1 MPSTRIKICG
11 ITRPDDARAA
21 TDCGA
26 DAIGL
31 VFFADSPRTVS
42 VDQALQIAAVVPPL
56 VNIVALFVDEPAA
69 SIERILIEVPISL
82 IQFHGAESAD
92 FCQQFARPWIK
103 SVRVRAGFDLAQA
116 CRDYPSARG
125 ILVDSWQEGVPG
137 GTGKTFDWNLAQG
150 EQLLPVI
157 LAGGLHAGN
166 VGEAIRALRPAAVDL
181 SSGVECAPGV
191 KDAAKIQQFI
201 AAVRAADQELDGV
214 TNGK

>member
-1 MPSTRIKICG
+1 
-11 ITRPDDARAA
+11 
-21 TDCGA
+21 
-26 DAIGL
+26 
-31 VFFADSPRTVS
+31 
-42 VDQALQIAAVVPPL
+42 
-56 VNIVALFVDEPAA
+56 
-69 SIERILIEVPISL
+69 
-82 IQFHGAESAD
+82 
-92 FCQQFARPWIK
+92 
-103 SVRVRAGFDLAQA
+103 
-116 CRDYPSARG
+116 
-125 ILVDSWQEGVPG
+125 VDSWQEGVPG

-181 SSGVECAPGV
+181 SSGVECAPGM